1 MNYPMK
7 YVLVRMDNDGI
18 IDMGN
23 YVQGFCVSYVTGK
36 VAKAGFERVAGAW
49 NQHRIPDCYYVIYL
63 CFFLTVLFKE

>member
-1 MNYPMK
+1 
-7 YVLVRMDNDGI
+7 
-18 IDMGN
+18 MGN